1 MLCGCGYDWYLHRG
15 YRGDIHRINLTR
27 LARGRVVLTLPGLEG
42 SSVLRRGGGLRVGY
56 TSQTISRLTE
66 GR

>member
-15 YRGDIHRINLTR
+15 YRDIHRINLTR
-27 LARGRVVLTLPGLEG
+27 LASGRVALTLPALGG
-42 SSVLRRGGGLRVGY
+42 SSVLRREGGLRVGY
-56 TSQTISRLTE
+56 TSQTISRLLE